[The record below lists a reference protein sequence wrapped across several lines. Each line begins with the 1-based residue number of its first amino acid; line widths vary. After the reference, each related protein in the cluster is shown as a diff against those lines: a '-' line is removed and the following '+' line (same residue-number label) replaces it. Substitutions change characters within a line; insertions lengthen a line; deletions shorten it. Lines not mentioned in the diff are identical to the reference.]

1 MYPELV
7 RIGDFAITSFGA
19 MMVVA
24 FLAAY
29 FQAAWGMRR
38 LGVGDADDASAMV
51 FAAGIGG
58 IVGGKVYYAF
68 LYGDWRLLFDRAGL
82 VWYGGL
88 IGGALLVL
96 WVIRRRRLPFLG
108 VADAVLPGVA
118 LGYAFGRIGCF
129 LVGDDYGVPTDS
141 AVGVVFPQGLPPATA
156 GTFRHEYGMELPAA
170 LADDA
175 LVPVH
180 PTQLYETA
188 MALVIWGV
196 GMVMLRG
203 EAASSRSRRGA
214 VALVVGALLA
224 VERFVVEF
232 FRAKD
237 DRFFGDLTLA
247 QLISLALLALVAA
260 LWWAWRR
267 RAPAPAAAG
276 RPRAA

>member
-7 RIGDFAITSFGA
+7 RIGDFVITSFGA
-19 MMVVA
+19 MMVAA
-24 FLAAY
+24 FLAGY
-29 FQAAWGMRR
+29 FQTSWGLRR

-51 FAAGIGG
+51 FAAGVGG
-58 IVGGKVYYAF
+58 IVGGKVYYAL

-82 VWYGGL
+82 VWYGGA
-88 IGGALLVL
+88 IGGGLLVL
-96 WVIRRRRLPFLG
+96 WVIRRRRLPFAG
-108 VADAVLPGVA
+108 VADAVMPGVA
-118 LGYAFGRIGCF
+118 LGYAIGRIGCF
-129 LVGDDYGVPTDS
+129 LVGDDYGRPTDS

-156 GTFRHEYGMELPAA
+156 GTFRHEYGMEMPGV

-196 GMVMLRG
+196 AVLML
-203 EAASSRSRRGA
+203 RRGA
-214 VALVVGALLA
+214 RRGATALVAGALLA

-260 LWWAWRR
+260 LWWLWRR
-267 RAPAPAAAG
+267 RAEAAPAAG

>member
-1 MYPELV
+1 VYPEIV

-19 MMVVA
+19 MMVAA
-24 FLAAY
+24 FLVAY
-29 FQAAWGMRR
+29 FQLAWGLRR
-38 LGVGDADDASAMV
+38 TGGGDADDASAMV

-58 IVGGKVYYAF
+58 IVGGKVYYAI
-68 LYGDWRLLFDRAGL
+68 LYGDWRLIFDRAGL
-82 VWYGGL
+82 VWYGGAF
-88 IGGALLVL
+88 GAAILVL
-96 WVIRRRRLPFLG
+96 WVIRRRRLPILP

-118 LGYAFGRIGCF
+118 IGYAVGRIGCF
-129 LVGDDYGVPTDS
+129 LVGDDYGRPTDS
-141 AVGVVFPQGLPPATA
+141 AVGVIFPQGLPPATA
-156 GTFRHEYGMELPAA
+156 GTFRHEYGMEMPAA

-188 MALVIWGV
+188 MALVIWAV
-196 GMVMLRG
+196 GLVMLR
-203 EAASSRSRRGA
+203 RGA
-214 VALVVGALLA
+214 RPGATALVVGALLA

-267 RAPAPAAAG
+267 RLAAG
-276 RPRAA
+276 VAAEPSRAA

>member
-1 MYPELV
+1 VYPEIV
-7 RIGDFAITSFGA
+7 RIGDFAVTSFGV
-19 MMVVA
+19 MMVAA

-38 LGVGDADDASAMV
+38 IGVGDADDASAMV
-51 FAAGIGG
+51 FAAGVGG
-58 IVGGKVYYAF
+58 IVGGKIYYAI
-68 LYGDWRLLFDRAGL
+68 LYGDWRLIFDRAGL
-82 VWYGGL
+82 VWYGGM
-88 IGGALLVL
+88 IGATLVVL
-96 WVIRRRRLPFLG
+96 WVIHRRRLPYLG

-118 LGYAFGRIGCF
+118 LGYAVGRIGCF
-129 LVGDDYGVPTDS
+129 LVGDDYGRPTDS

-156 GTFRHEYGMELPAA
+156 GTFRHEYGMELPASIP
-170 LADDA
+170 DDA

-188 MALVIWGV
+188 MALAIWGV
-196 GMVMLRG
+196 GLLML
-203 EAASSRSRRGA
+203 RRGA
-214 VALVVGALLA
+214 RRGATGLALAALLA

-247 QLISLALLALVAA
+247 QLISLALLAVVAA

-267 RAPAPAAAG
+267 RAGSTAAAV
-276 RPRAA
+276 PSRAA

>member
-1 MYPELV
+1 VYPELV

-29 FQAAWGMRR
+29 FQAAWGLRR

-82 VWYGGL
+82 VWYGGA
-88 IGGALLVL
+88 IGGALLVM

-129 LVGDDYGVPTDS
+129 LVGDDYGLPTDS

-156 GTFRHEYGMELPAA
+156 GTFRHEYGMELPAS

-188 MALVIWGV
+188 MALVIWAV
-196 GMVMLRG
+196 GLAMLRG
-203 EAASSRSRRGA
+203 EAAGGRRRGG
-214 VALVVGALLA
+214 VALALGALLA

-247 QLISLALLALVAA
+247 QLISLALLGLVAA
-260 LWWAWRR
+260 LWLAWRR
-267 RAPAPAAAG
+267 RGASDAGAPT
-276 RPRAA
+276 PRAA